1 MSFWADSK
9 PSMRKTW
16 SQLIFRRPAVPGWAS
31 LVAGGKA
38 RGWEFRL
45 THEHDGFALEPAE
58 AANPWRLEWGPSQ
71 RRYLGPHELRLRGE
85 TGIDPMTH
93 AVLMPRG
100 LMTALEHD
108 IYQQF
113 TEGVMTRLDEQT
125 PEEVRW
131 LAMSERLKPSEMGP
145 LNAQFA
151 AVSNVADWMA
161 GWLQSALA
169 PALLA
174 WSGEVAGDSAPAVP
188 ATTPVPMSLVMRR
201 GQLVLRMSMPKPDL
215 AQVTAAI
222 ALYEVALSEARRRS
236 EAPPA

>member
-9 PSMRKTW
+9 PSMRKIW
-16 SQLIFRRPAVPGWAS
+16 SQLIFRRPAVPGWAA

-38 RGWEFRL
+38 RGWAFRL
-45 THEHDGFALEPAE
+45 THEHDGFALESSGG
-58 AANPWRLEWGPSQ
+58 ANPWRLEWGPSQ
-71 RRYLGPHELRLRGE
+71 RRYLGAHELRLRAE

-93 AVLMPRG
+93 GVLMPRG
-100 LMTALEHD
+100 LLTALEQE

-131 LAMSERLKPSEMGP
+131 LAMSERLKASEMGP
-145 LNAQFA
+145 LTEQFA

-161 GWLQSALA
+161 EWLQTGLA
-169 PALLA
+169 PALLTWA
-174 WSGEVAGDSAPAVP
+174 GEGAGHSTQARP

-201 GQLVLRMSMPKPDL
+201 GQLVLRLSMPKPDL
-215 AQVTAAI
+215 ALVTAAV
-222 ALYEVALSEARRRS
+222 ALYEVALSEARRWS